1 MTKQIHMK
9 HIFYIISIL
18 LFAILASCHNEEPSK
33 GLVWDKESEAIVRD
47 GITVN
52 SERQTLILNFTK
64 LNESSLLVHTG
75 EEWLAAS
82 LNEWKGQLTIQVKPN
97 ESYEERTG
105 NIIMT
110 IGNQVIK
117 IQIHQR

>member
-1 MTKQIHMK
+1 M
-9 HIFYIISIL
+9 
-18 LFAILASCHNEEPSK
+18 LASCHNEEPSN

-52 SERQTLILNFTK
+52 SERQTLILNFTN

-117 IQIHQR
+117 IGRAHV